1 MKMRIISGE
10 FGGRWINVPQSKLIR
25 PTTDRV
31 RETLFNILNNLIDF
45 DGIRVLDI
53 YAGSGSLGLECLSR
67 GAASVDFVE
76 KNFVI
81 YKTLEENIKSLS
93 GEDACRVFKTD
104 AISLSSAKRDRQ
116 YDLILAD
123 PPFFK
128 DDIYQ
133 VVKNIFANNFL
144 SEDGVM
150 VIERSKKTRAED
162 EINFKVEVFRVIGD
176 SCLYRL
182 MGGMG
187 EWVYG

>member
-10 FGGRWINVPQSKLIR
+10 FKGRMIDVPQSKLIR

-31 RETLFNILNNLIDF
+31 RETLFNILNNVIDF
-45 DGIRVLDI
+45 DGIRALDI

-81 YKTLEENIKSLS
+81 YKTLEQNIKSLS
-93 GEDACRVFKTD
+93 GEDACRVFKMD
-104 AISLSSAKRDRQ
+104 AISMSSAKRDRQ

-133 VVKNIFANNFL
+133 VVNNIFANNFL

-176 SCLYRL
+176 SCLYRF
-182 MGGMG
+182 MG
-187 EWVYG
+187 EWVNG